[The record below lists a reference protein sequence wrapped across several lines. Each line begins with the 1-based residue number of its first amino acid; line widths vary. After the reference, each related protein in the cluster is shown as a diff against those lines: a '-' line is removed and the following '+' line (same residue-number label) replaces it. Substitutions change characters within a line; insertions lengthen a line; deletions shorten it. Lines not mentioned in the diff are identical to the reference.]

1 MSKEIVLCVCVS
13 TRALESSA
21 SPVLMCP
28 PTTQDSGMEWT
39 VVGEILHCQQLA
51 GDTVV
56 SGLSNTVSEI
66 LEHEAVTI

>member
-1 MSKEIVLCVCVS
+1 
-13 TRALESSA
+13 
-21 SPVLMCP
+21 
-28 PTTQDSGMEWT
+28 MEWT